1 MNNYYIYAHI
11 RPDKNEIF
19 YIGKGHGRRA
29 QVSYKRNK
37 IWNDIVSKNNGLFEI
52 IYLHKDLKESEAF
65 ILETKYIKEKG
76 RLCNNT
82 GCLAN
87 LTLGGEGSSGHIFSD
102 EHRKK
107 LSISLSGKNHPLYGK
122 KHSIEH
128 INNISNSLKGK
139 VPWNKGIKHSNETKE
154 KIKLKA
160 IGRSAPNKGK
170 RMSDEQK
177 KKLSNSK
184 KGKSTFQS
192 KNVRNTITNEVIAS
206 SATELYNIIDCKE
219 RSLVT
224 IQAYLNGNTKKPEWF
239 TFEYVKQK

>member
-1 MNNYYIYAHI
+1 MNDYYVYAHI

-19 YIGKGHGRRA
+19 YIGKGRGRRA
-29 QVSYKRNK
+29 IVSYKRNK
-37 IWNDIVSKNNGLFEI
+37 IWNDIVSKNNGLFEV
-52 IYLHKDLKESEAF
+52 IYLHKNLSESEAF
-65 ILETKYIKEKG
+65 NLEMKYIIEKG
-76 RLCNNT
+76 RLCNNS

-87 LTLGGEGSSGHIFSD
+87 LTLGGEGSSGHIFSY

-107 LSISLSGKNHPLYGK
+107 ISIACLGKNHPLYGK
-122 KHSIEH
+122 KHTVEH

-170 RMSDEQK
+170 KMSNEQK
-177 KKLSNSK
+177 KKLSNYR
-184 KGKSTFQS
+184 KGRATKQS
-192 KNVRNTITNEVIAS
+192 KLVKNYITNIIVAE
-206 SATELYNIIDCKE
+206 SAVQLYNSIDCRG

-224 IQAYLNGNTKKPEWF
+224 IQAYLNGNTKKPDWF
-239 TFEYVKQK
+239 TYEYV